1 MVEATRDLSTT
12 PDERETPLSP
22 FTGATLGPRIGIVP
36 ILRAGLGM
44 SDVAHEMLPMARVLH
59 VGLFRDEETLEPV
72 YYYDKLPTPPNVD
85 LALVVD
91 PMLATGGS
99 AIAAISRLKETGIKD
114 IRFIGLIA
122 APEGV
127 DALRSAHPDVGIWL
141 ASVDDR
147 LNEVGYI
154 LPGLGDAGDRIMDT
168 RKLANRFIHSCELL
182 RLLLQLERAWSKRF
196 QTLVFLRYQVEQRQ
210 QELPLPYS
218 IYHQRLQT
226 HLH

>member
-1 MVEATRDLSTT
+1 MPEHALIAHKLTRLRDKETSSVLFRNLAREITQILIVEATRDLSTT

-22 FTGATLGPRIGIVP
+22 FTGATLEPRIGIVP

-44 SDVAHEMLPMARVLH
+44 SDVAHEMLPMARILH

-99 AIAAISRLKETGIKD
+99 AIAAISRLKETGIKE
-114 IRFIGLIA
+114 IRFVGLIA

-127 DALRSAHPDVGIWL
+127 AAFRSAHPDVRIWL
-141 ASVDDR
+141 ASIDDR

-168 RKLANRFIHSCELL
+168 
-182 RLLLQLERAWSKRF
+182 
-196 QTLVFLRYQVEQRQ
+196 
-210 QELPLPYS
+210 
-218 IYHQRLQT
+218 
-226 HLH
+226 

>member
-1 MVEATRDLSTT
+1 MEGVTVPEHALIAHKLTRLRDKETSSVLFRNLAREITQILMVEATRDLSTT

-22 FTGATLGPRIGIVP
+22 FTGATLEPRVGIVP

-44 SDVAHEMLPMARVLH
+44 SDVAHEMLPMARILH

-72 YYYDKLPTPPNVD
+72 YYYDKLPTPPNID
-85 LALVVD
+85 MALVVD

-99 AIAAISRLKETGIKD
+99 AIAAISRLKETGIQD

-127 DALRSAHPDVGIWL
+127 AALRGAHPDVRIWL
-141 ASVDDR
+141 ASIDDR
-147 LNEVGYI
+147 LNELGYI

-168 RKLANRFIHSCELL
+168 
-182 RLLLQLERAWSKRF
+182 
-196 QTLVFLRYQVEQRQ
+196 
-210 QELPLPYS
+210 
-218 IYHQRLQT
+218 
-226 HLH
+226 

>member
-1 MVEATRDLSTT
+1 MDGVTVPEHALIAHKLTRLRDKETSSVLFRNLAREITQILMVEATRDLSTT

-22 FTGATLGPRIGIVP
+22 FTGATLEPRIGIVP

-44 SDVAHEMLPMARVLH
+44 SDVAHEMLPMARILH

-99 AIAAISRLKETGIKD
+99 AIAAISRLKETGIKE
-114 IRFIGLIA
+114 IRFVGLIA

-127 DALRSAHPDVGIWL
+127 AAFRSAHPDVRIWL
-141 ASVDDR
+141 ASIDDR
-147 LNEVGYI
+147 LNELGYI

-168 RKLANRFIHSCELL
+168 
-182 RLLLQLERAWSKRF
+182 
-196 QTLVFLRYQVEQRQ
+196 
-210 QELPLPYS
+210 
-218 IYHQRLQT
+218 
-226 HLH
+226 